1 MYRRCG
7 NAILQ
12 TLRETEQQK
21 RQWDNKQQ
29 TVSKRVRIGHG
40 ISRLS
45 IRKLSRYFENG
56 YQHYKNLAAYEYAQ
70 RQIKWQQ
77 QQEIQEEEGSAD
89 IIMKGSDGR
98 WRKNGKDCLKRNFR
112 S

>member
-1 MYRRCG
+1 MYKRCG

-21 RQWDNKQQ
+21 RQWDKKQQ

-45 IRKLSRYFENG
+45 IRKLSRYS
-56 YQHYKNLAAYEYAQ
+56 KTVISIIKTLPAYEYAQ

-77 QQEIQEEEGSAD
+77 QQEIQEEDAQIQEAVWLD
-89 IIMKGSDGR
+89 QQT
-98 WRKNGKDCLKRNFR
+98 
-112 S
+112 

>member
-1 MYRRCG
+1 MEAAVRKNR
-7 NAILQ
+7 IK
-12 TLRETEQQK
+12 TIRETEQLK
-21 RQWDNKQQ
+21 RQWDKKQQ

-45 IRKLSRYFENG
+45 IRKLSRYFENS

-77 QQEIQEEEGSAD
+77 QQEIQEEDAQIQEAVWLD
-89 IIMKGSDGR
+89 QQT
-98 WRKNGKDCLKRNFR
+98 
-112 S
+112 